1 MQLYPLATALNQLLA
16 RFFATA
22 THFNVFVPIADLVKR
37 LRDRLMQQGEKGLEI
52 QLINLRILA

>member
-1 MQLYPLATALNQLLA
+1 MRHQA

-22 THFNVFVPIADLVKR
+22 TRFNVFVPIADLVKR